1 MNSNNNAL
9 RAIVIVTDLADES
22 DVQRLDGD
30 ALGVDGIEIGVLKEH
45 DEVLLSSLLEG
56 HEGVGLEADVRLEVL
71 SNLADE
77 ARKREARDEQ
87 VGRPLVPANLT
98 ERVGAGLG
106 PVGLLH
112 MLLGV
117 PGGTGGKGLA
127 RHLFGTGHF
136 CSYTK

>member
-56 HEGVGLEADVRLEVL
+56 PDGLGLEAEVRLEVL

-77 ARKREARDEQ
+77 APEREIRDDR
-87 VGRPLVPANLT
+87 VGRLLVLADLT
-98 ERVGAGLG
+98 ESDGAGPKPG
-106 PVGLLH
+106 ERLLH
-112 MLLGV
+112 TLLGV
-117 PGGTGGKGLA
+117 PGV
-127 RHLFGTGHF
+127 LFGTGHF